1 MASNLEPIPIP
12 AHLRWREFKIRILPL
27 LVFAIVSALAIMVW
41 RSQLGPRG
49 YVGQV
54 ELKQS
59 AIGSP
64 NPVTVV
70 EVLVK
75 PHQAVKAGDPLVV
88 VTATDPKLLETTVAA
103 IRAEADALRQSLDVI
118 RPQQQMLLDFER
130 LHLDSLNLQVQL
142 SVSRVES
149 ALAESEYVRAAAL
162 ARDRIISEEEVER
175 LKAIRDARK
184 IEVEELTSAVGA
196 SKAGVDSARPV
207 RDSIRPETVRN
218 SVESSLVL
226 YDKKVAMIEAEL
238 GKIVLRSPRDGI
250 VGLIHFQPGSIVPTG
265 LPILS
270 VADAKPEYVVAF
282 IRQPLRRKIE
292 PGMAVELRSR
302 AGDRAGARST
312 IETVGAHLEPVNSTL
327 YPVGTVDARF
337 PELGL
342 PIRVPIPEGF
352 AVLPGE
358 TVEVVVGI

>member
-1 MASNLEPIPIP
+1 MASHLEPIPIP
-12 AHLRWREFKIRILPL
+12 AHLRWREFKFRILPL

-54 ELKQS
+54 EVKQS
-59 AIGSP
+59 AIGAP

-70 EVLVK
+70 ELLVK
-75 PHQAVKAGDPLVV
+75 PHQAVKVGDPLVV
-88 VTATDPKLLETTVAA
+88 VAASDPKLLEASVAA
-103 IRAEADALRQSLDVI
+103 VRAEADALRQSLDVI

-130 LHLDSLNLQVQL
+130 LRLDNLALQVQL

-162 ARDRIISEEEVER
+162 ARERIISDEEVER
-175 LKAIRDARK
+175 LRSVRDARK
-184 IEVEELTSAVGA
+184 TEVDELVAAVAAG
-196 SKAGVDSARPV
+196 KAGIESARPV
-207 RDSIRPETVRN
+207 RDSIRPETVKN
-218 SVESSLVL
+218 SLESSLVL
-226 YDKKVAMIEAEL
+226 YDKKVALIEAEL
-238 GKIVLRSPRDGI
+238 GTTVLRSPRDGI

-312 IETVGAHLEPVNSTL
+312 IETVGAHLEPVNSSL
-327 YPVGTVDARF
+327 YPIGMIDARV